1 MDDENTAVNKAEF
14 KFLRHVIDRHWK
26 FPEKDD
32 VEIVDPKFVF
42 YGPVQATS
50 ISKAGYHFG
59 DDDIQASNVY
69 RNTKT
74 IN

>member
-1 MDDENTAVNKAEF
+1 MW
-14 KFLRHVIDRHWK
+14 HIG
-26 FPEKDD
+26 DD

-59 DDDIQASNVY
+59 DDDIQASNVEQWPSG
-69 RNTKT
+69 
-74 IN
+74 

>member
-1 MDDENTAVNKAEF
+1 MKTLQRTKQNSNIFVMCQMDVGNSTK
-14 KFLRHVIDRHWK
+14 
-26 FPEKDD
+26 KDD

-69 RNTKT
+69 RNIKT